1 METKMLYY
9 KIFEKKVEPVDYV
22 NWAIKMLENSDT
34 STSLN
39 ILSSLSETLNI
50 FEVEDYFHR
59 AVREL
64 GMEEPSHDECCKYYF
79 WYLLKQIID
88 NESNAINY
96 AYEIYQVVREEFVSE
111 ELNVWYEIS
120 EMIDDYR
127 YGDNVE
133 GITRKSLIKS
143 IVKEAEKQLN
153 CNFLLN

>member
-39 ILSSLSETLNI
+39 ILSSLSENLNI
-50 FEVEDYFHR
+50 FEVEGYFHR

-64 GMEEPSHDECCKYYF
+64 GIEESSQDECSKYYF
-79 WYLLKQIID
+79 CYLLKQIID

-96 AYEIYQVVREEFVSE
+96 AYEIYQVVREEFVNE
-111 ELNVWYEIS
+111 ELNIWYEIS

-133 GITRKSLIKS
+133 GITRESLITT
-143 IVKEAEKQLN
+143 IVKVAKKKLN
-153 CNFLLN
+153 CNFFFN